1 MPQASPRLQANISN
15 TYIPWFDILNSN
27 FILKILKDGIRPLKE
42 FLEWFTQ
49 SLCLPFPPRPHES
62 ISSSSSAWASSCDLV
77 APCGGFSWSLQ
88 RQLMRSVGWWD
99 DGMMGCLV
107 IDHHIIIVSHPVYQS
122 IMVDS
127 CLIYR
132 FAREA
137 SLGCVGVW
145 MCDTSFVE
153 WHT

>member
-1 MPQASPRLQANISN
+1 
-15 TYIPWFDILNSN
+15 
-27 FILKILKDGIRPLKE
+27 
-42 FLEWFTQ
+42 
-49 SLCLPFPPRPHES
+49 
-62 ISSSSSAWASSCDLV
+62 
-77 APCGGFSWSLQ
+77 
-88 RQLMRSVGWWD
+88 
-99 DGMMGCLV
+99 MMGCLV

-145 MCDTSFVE
+145 MCDTSFVA
-153 WHT
+153 

>member
-1 MPQASPRLQANISN
+1 MWRL
-15 TYIPWFDILNSN
+15 
-27 FILKILKDGIRPLKE
+27 
-42 FLEWFTQ
+42 
-49 SLCLPFPPRPHES
+49 
-62 ISSSSSAWASSCDLV
+62 LV
-77 APCGGFSWSLQ
+77 IVAAAADEVS
-88 RQLMRSVGWWD
+88 
-99 DGMMGCLV
+99 GMMGCLV

-145 MCDTSFVE
+145 MCDTSFVA
-153 WHT
+153 